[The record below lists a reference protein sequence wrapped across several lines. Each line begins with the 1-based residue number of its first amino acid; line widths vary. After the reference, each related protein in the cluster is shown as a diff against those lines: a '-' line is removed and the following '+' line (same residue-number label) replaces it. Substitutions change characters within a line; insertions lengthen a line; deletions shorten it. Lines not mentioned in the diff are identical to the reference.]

1 MKQGCILLATDL
13 SANAALAARWARN
26 CAVLTGRQVILAH
39 IIELSVPNWLRDA
52 YDALDDEEKK
62 AELEGKV
69 HEWYKTHTHTDADGV
84 LLAGGEPVQALN
96 ELVEESGASLLVL
109 ARSGKNALTRLL
121 VGSTAQMMAV
131 NPPCSVA
138 VVHPDHTDIDES
150 TKLAVAT
157 DLTITAEEALADAA
171 KLAALVG
178 AQLDIVHAT
187 TLFAPTVN
195 TRDLPEQFSPSE
207 LTAKANQQM
216 EKVLGEHADE
226 LTNVTYKSHV
236 IEASP
241 VEGLTTFAEDNHSDM
256 VFVGNAAQYSLLTN
270 VFGRVS
276 VKLLQTLPSTIVIVP
291 PPKDESSEEE

>member
-13 SANAALAARWARN
+13 SANAAFAARWAHH
-26 CAVLTGRQVILAH
+26 CAALTGRQVILAH

-62 AELEGKV
+62 AKLEEKV
-69 HEWYKTHTHTDADGV
+69 LEWYKTHTHTDADGV

-96 ELVEESGASLLVL
+96 DLVEDSGASLLVL

-138 VVHPDHTDIDES
+138 VVHPDHTDINES
-150 TKLAVAT
+150 TKLTVAT
-157 DLTITAEEALADAA
+157 DLTITAEEALADAS
-171 KLAALVG
+171 KLAALVN
-178 AQLDIVHAT
+178 AKLDIVHAT
-187 TLFAPTVN
+187 TLFSPTVA
-195 TRDLPEQFSPSE
+195 TQDLPQQFTPAE
-207 LTAKANQQM
+207 LTAKANKQM
-216 EKVLGEHADE
+216 ETVLSEHASE
-226 LTNVTYKSHV
+226 LTDVTYESHV

-241 VEGLTTFAEDNHSDM
+241 VEGLTKFAEDNHSDI
-256 VFVGNAAQYSLLTN
+256 VFVGNAAHYSLLTN
-270 VFGRVS
+270 IFRRVS

-291 PPKDESSEEE
+291 PSKDDPSKEA